1 MIRAKP
7 QSASPVSTGNH
18 FLSNEDFMNNT
29 IKSLAAAI
37 ALLSPLAGHAGPAL
51 YRETAYTLSNTAI
64 NTVLAFRLN
73 AAGNMQP
80 AGSYATGGS
89 GTGAG
94 LGNQGALAF
103 SENQRYLFAINA
115 GSNDVSVFRVRDN
128 GLELVD
134 RAAEPGL
141 TPVSL
146 TVAHDRVYVVNAGDD
161 SIFGYRFDARSGRLY
176 PLEQSYRKLGDE
188 ASGPAQISF
197 DRDGDALVVTEKA
210 GNKIVSFTLDNR
222 GLPDQKHSVA
232 SAGNT
237 PFGFAFGKRNQFF
250 VSEAQGGAA
259 NGATV
264 SAYRLD
270 EDGSV
275 QLLDGAVAVDQTAAC
290 WLATSPNGK
299 LAFTANT
306 PAGSIAAFAI
316 GRHGELELLQARAA
330 EESRPNDLA
339 VSDDGRHLYTL
350 SNGDHSIGVY
360 RIGRSGELERLTRL
374 TTLPAGVTGLV
385 LR

>member
-1 MIRAKP
+1 
-7 QSASPVSTGNH
+7 
-18 FLSNEDFMNNT
+18 MNNT
-29 IKSLAAAI
+29 IKSLAAAV
-37 ALLSPLAGHAGPAL
+37 ALLSPLAGQASPAL
-51 YRETAYTLSNTAI
+51 YQETAYTLSNAAT

-73 AAGNMQP
+73 AAGKMQP
-80 AGSYATGGS
+80 AGSYATGGA

-103 SENQRYLFAINA
+103 GENQRYLFAINA

-210 GNKIVSFTLDNR
+210 GNKIVSFTLDHR
-222 GLPDQKHSVA
+222 GLPEQKHSLA

-264 SAYRLD
+264 SAYRLH

-275 QLLDGAVAVDQTAAC
+275 QLLDGAVAVEQTAAC
-290 WLATSPNGK
+290 WLATTPNGK

-306 PAGSIAAFAI
+306 PAGSIASFAI

-339 VSDDGRHLYTL
+339 VSDDGRRLYSL

-360 RIGRSGELERLTRL
+360 RIGADGELQAVTHLQ
-374 TTLPAGVTGLV
+374 TLPAGVTGLV

>member
-1 MIRAKP
+1 
-7 QSASPVSTGNH
+7 
-18 FLSNEDFMNNT
+18 MNNAL
-29 IKSLAAAI
+29 KKLALAVT
-37 ALLSPLAGHAGPAL
+37 LLSPLVAEARPEL
-51 YRETAYTLSNTAI
+51 YQETAYTLSNTTA
-64 NTVLAFRLN
+64 NSVLAFRLN
-73 AAGNMQP
+73 ADGSMQP
-80 AGSYATGGS
+80 AGSYPTGGTGS
-89 GTGAG
+89 GAG
-94 LGNQGALAF
+94 LGNQGALAL
-103 SENQRYLFAINA
+103 SENRHYLFAINA

-128 GLELVD
+128 GLELVH

-161 SIFGYRFDARSGRLY
+161 SIFGYRFNARSGRLY
-176 PLEQSYRKLGDE
+176 PLEQSYRKLGDD

-210 GNKIVSFTLDNR
+210 GNKIVSFTLDNS
-222 GLPDQKHSVA
+222 GLPDEKHSLA

-237 PFGFAFGKRNQFF
+237 PFGFAFGKRNRFF

-264 SAYRLD
+264 SAYRLH

-275 QLLDGAVAVDQTAAC
+275 QLLDGAVAVEQTAAC
-290 WLATSPNGK
+290 WLTTTPNGK
-299 LAFTANT
+299 FAFTANT
-306 PAGSIAAFAI
+306 PASSISAFVI
-316 GRHGELELLQARAA
+316 GRNGQLELLQARAA
-330 EESRPNDLA
+330 DESRPNDLA
-339 VSDDGRHLYTL
+339 VSDDGQHLYTL
-350 SNGDHSIGVY
+350 SNGDHSMGVY
-360 RIGRSGELERLTRL
+360 RIGAEGDLQAVSRL